1 MSDHKIKVPDVLV
14 QLAEAMANQRAV
26 LESSDFDLLEKT
38 LSEAQAALDAVM
50 AYPGG
55 AEGVREGIQRLPERV
70 RLEALELLERASLD
84 HRVGRELVG
93 VAMQRSAAVQA
104 FQVSQSEGAT
114 YSQEGGV
121 STAAGSLLSRK
132 A

>member
-1 MSDHKIKVPDVLV
+1 
-14 QLAEAMANQRAV
+14 MANQRIA
-26 LESSDFDLLEKT
+26 LENSDFDNLEST
-38 LSEAQAALDAVM
+38 LAGSQAALEELL

-55 AEGVREGIQRLPERV
+55 VDSLRADLLALPEPDRSQARDV
-70 RLEALELLERASLD
+70 LERAGLD
-84 HRVGRELVG
+84 HRVGRELVQ

-104 FQVSQSEGAT
+104 FAASQSDGAT
-114 YSQEGGV
+114 YSQQGGV